1 MVCWRNTHTVAFGGK
16 RNAQARVGRRR
27 QGSKQDGR
35 DSARGAAR
43 EPDGGTRRDAQP
55 WLSWMLGRGSAR
67 MCEALCYYSKGWSRA
82 IGHPEESKYICRD
95 DMTTSQPTTFGQ
107 QLFFSPESGAW
118 KSLRPDVT
126 GEADDAKRQQ
136 ILSEAAAAREEL
148 KAVLLSSLQMQHVV
162 ALAGSGT
169 SLGEINGPSMWTLWD
184 HCVNSNPDTGKD
196 ERKPTEQANAVIAE
210 IGYETAVEQENIEAL
225 LSRCD
230 AYLQIKKSEQVEK
243 FVSVSKGVI
252 LKKCSAF
259 LDGADDSKLAS
270 HRTFLHRL
278 SRRRVR
284 DSRMKLFTT
293 NYDLCFERAAGKQ
306 GLVLLDGFSFTQP
319 RQFDPRF
326 FLYDIVRRPST
337 GDEVGNPLEGVFHL
351 YKLHGSVNWDQ
362 SSSGD
367 IEIKTDP
374 TPETACLIY
383 PAKGKYQQSY
393 VQPHLELISQYLAAL
408 REPNTCLIVSGFGF
422 NDDHLSEPI
431 VAAVRTN
438 PHLRLIIVNPSADD
452 LTSRSKENNRYW
464 DALYNLAKQGEDV
477 WLINATFSEFAEM
490 IPDLKSL
497 TPAQRLTRDIKSLV
511 KPT

>member
-1 MVCWRNTHTVAFGGK
+1 MAT
-16 RNAQARVGRRR
+16 
-27 QGSKQDGR
+27 
-35 DSARGAAR
+35 
-43 EPDGGTRRDAQP
+43 PP
-55 WLSWMLGRGSAR
+55 LST
-67 MCEALCYYSKGWSRA
+67 Y
-82 IGHPEESKYICRD
+82 
-95 DMTTSQPTTFGQ
+95 GQ
-107 QLFFSPESGAW
+107 QLFFSPETGAW
-118 KSLRPDVT
+118 KALKPDVSSELE
-126 GEADDAKRQQ
+126 EAKKQQ
-136 ILSEAAAAREEL
+136 TLATAAAAREEL
-148 KAVLLSSLQMQHVV
+148 KAVLLSSLQMQHVI

-169 SLGEINGPSMWTLWD
+169 SLGSINGPSMWMLWD
-184 HCVNSNPDTGKD
+184 HCVNSNPDTGD
-196 ERKPTEQANAVIAE
+196 EKRTPTVQAQTVISE
-210 IGYETAVEQENIEAL
+210 IGYEVTVDKENIEAL

-230 AYLQIKKSEQVEK
+230 AYLQINKSIEVEK
-243 FVSVSKGVI
+243 FVSASKAVI

-293 NYDLCFERAAGKQ
+293 NYDLCFERAAGRQ

-351 YKLHGSVNWDQ
+351 YKLHGSVNWDR
-362 SSSGD
+362 SMSGD
-367 IEIKTDP
+367 IEIKSDP
-374 TPETACLIY
+374 TPESACLIY

-393 VQPHLELISQYLAAL
+393 VQPHLEVISRYFAAL

-431 VAAVRTN
+431 IAAARTN
-438 PHLRLIIVNPSADD
+438 PHLRLIIVNPSVDD
-452 LTSRSKENNRYW
+452 LTSRPKEPNRYW
-464 DALYNLAKQGEDV
+464 DALYGLAKQGEDV

-497 TPAQRLTRDIKSLV
+497 TPAQRLTRDIKLLV

>member
-1 MVCWRNTHTVAFGGK
+1 
-16 RNAQARVGRRR
+16 
-27 QGSKQDGR
+27 
-35 DSARGAAR
+35 
-43 EPDGGTRRDAQP
+43 
-55 WLSWMLGRGSAR
+55 
-67 MCEALCYYSKGWSRA
+67 
-82 IGHPEESKYICRD
+82 
-95 DMTTSQPTTFGQ
+95 MTTTPLTTARQ
-107 QLFFSPESGAW
+107 QLYFSPETGTW
-118 KSLRPDVT
+118 KALKPDVSRESDE
-126 GEADDAKRQQ
+126 GKRQQ
-136 ILSEAAAAREEL
+136 ILSAAASAREEL
-148 KAVLLSSLQMQHVV
+148 KSVLLSSLQMQHVV

-169 SLGEINGPSMWTLWD
+169 SLGSINGPSMWTLWD
-184 HCVNSNPDTGKD
+184 HCVNSNPDSGDDT
-196 ERKPTEQANAVIAE
+196 RTPTAQAQAVIDE
-210 IGYETAVEQENIEAL
+210 IGYEVAVEKENIEAL

-230 AYLQIKKSEQVEK
+230 AFLQIKKSVEVER
-243 FVSVSKGVI
+243 FVSASKAVI
-252 LKKCSAF
+252 LKNCSDF
-259 LDGADDSKLAS
+259 LDGADDSRLAS

-326 FLYDIVRRPST
+326 FRYDIVRRPST

-362 SSSGD
+362 GASGE
-367 IEIKTDP
+367 IEIKSNP
-374 TPETACLIY
+374 KPETACLIY

-431 VAAVRTN
+431 IAAARTN
-438 PHLRLIIVNPSADD
+438 PHLRLIIVNPTVDE
-452 LTSRSKENNRYW
+452 LTSRPTEPNRFW
-464 DALYNLAKQGEDV
+464 DALYGLARQGEDV